1 MFYKNKYT
9 GYEGN
14 LWKFYV
20 RNALAGLRFI
30 APINLLYYL
39 SFNLSYA
46 QIGLIEL
53 AASITILVLEVP
65 TGIFADLLGRKRS
78 MLISYFISTTAF
90 LIMSFGGS
98 LTAFMIGWAFSGAA
112 DAFESGADDALLF
125 DTLKKID
132 RSDDYL
138 KIKSRFILVS
148 TVTIILG
155 SITGAYL
162 YTINKR
168 LPWILYTGC
177 IAVSGFIYASVKEPQ
192 LLEKNSTESKPLENF
207 KTSLKLSLIN
217 KNVMW
222 LILFC
227 IILEL
232 PMFSFATLMSQPYL
246 LNRGFGIA
254 SIGFVFA
261 IIRGCS
267 GLFSSLSHK
276 LEKKLGEKKSFLM
289 VPLLFVVL
297 FTSAGILK
305 SKGVILIVIALYTL
319 ANYKGIIINNYI
331 NHNIDSS
338 SRATVLSIQS
348 FIDNIVKTTLI
359 VFIGHLAD
367 LYSIDVVLIFLG
379 ISMGL
384 LSIPF
389 LVLRYSKIFSN
400 KKFITKAENSIE

>member
-1 MFYKNKYT
+1 MLYKNKFT

-14 LWKFYV
+14 LWKFYAI
-20 RNALAGLRFI
+20 RALAGLRFI

-78 MLISYFISTTAF
+78 MVVSLLISTTAF
-90 LIMSFGGS
+90 IIMSFGGS

-112 DAFESGADDALLF
+112 DAFQSGADEALLY
-125 DTLKKID
+125 DTLIKIN
-132 RSDDYL
+132 RREDYL

-148 TVTIILG
+148 TVTIIFG
-155 SITGAYL
+155 SITGAYF
-162 YTINKR
+162 YTVNKR
-168 LPWILYTGC
+168 LPWILYTIC
-177 IAVSGFIYASVKEPQ
+177 IAFSGIIFASVKEPKV
-192 LLEKNSTESKPLENF
+192 LEVDCTESKPLENF
-207 KTSLKLSLIN
+207 KVSLKLSLRN
-217 KNVMW
+217 KTVIW
-222 LILFC
+222 LILFA

-232 PMFSFATLMSQPYL
+232 PMFSFCTLMSQPYL
-246 LNRGFGIA
+246 LSRGFGIA

-261 IIRGCS
+261 VIRGCS
-267 GLFSSLSHK
+267 GLFSSMSHM
-276 LEKKLGEKKSFLM
+276 LEQKLGEKKSFLI
-289 VPLLFVVL
+289 VTFLFVVL
-297 FTSAGILK
+297 FASAGLFR
-305 SKGVILIVIALYTL
+305 SKGAILIVIALYTL
-319 ANYKGIIINNYI
+319 ANYKGIIIDNYI

-348 FIDNIVKTTLI
+348 FIDNIIKTSLI

-367 LYSIDVVLIFLG
+367 LYSIDVTLISLG
-379 ISMGL
+379 VSLGL

-389 LVLRYSKIFSN
+389 LILRYSNIFSR
-400 KKFITKAENSIE
+400 KKLTAKPENSIN